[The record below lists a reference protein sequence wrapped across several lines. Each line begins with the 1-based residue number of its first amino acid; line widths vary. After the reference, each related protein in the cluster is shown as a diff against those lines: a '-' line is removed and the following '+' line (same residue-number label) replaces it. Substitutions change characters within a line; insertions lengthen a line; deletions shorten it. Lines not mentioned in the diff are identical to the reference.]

1 MRPERAGPRLHLEIF
16 LLSAAAILLEVS
28 YTRVFSFKLFY
39 YFTYLIIGIALLG
52 VGAGG
57 VLLATLPALRRVPAA
72 RLVARTATLGAVVV
86 PIAYVVV
93 CVTQLNSLHVLDE
106 PREMAKLVVL
116 CGALFVQFL
125 VAGLGVAAILAAAP
139 GDVPR
144 LYAADLLGAAL
155 ACAASVPLLRL
166 LTPAGCIMTG
176 ALLYF
181 AAGVRGAGRRAALAA
196 PLAVVV
202 AAVALFP
209 GALPDPIA
217 DQAKT
222 MSPQRRGTSRVL
234 FSRWDPVFRVD
245 VVEHPVPTEP
255 QYILNHDGTWGSVLK
270 RYDGNPATL
279 TAFETDPRAYPF
291 RLRPPPRDVLI
302 IGAAGGHEILA
313 SLYFDAARITG
324 VELNPVT
331 VSLLTTH
338 FADFTGHLTAD
349 PRVTLVNAEGR
360 SFLRGEPRRWD
371 VIWFVAPDSYAAM
384 NAATSGAF
392 VLSESYLYTVE
403 MVVDSLAHLAP
414 GGVICMQFGEI
425 DFDRRPNRTVR
436 YLATAREALRRAGIT
451 DFARHVL
458 VATAPA
464 FGSLSTILVAREP
477 FSPERVEEFVRAT
490 ASIPGA
496 VVRHAPGVP
505 PGDGLVPVVVA
516 AAPDV
521 LAERYR
527 AYPYDVGP
535 VTDDSPFF
543 WHFTSFRRAISRAVR
558 GEAALF
564 DPSEGAGERV
574 LLALLACVIVM
585 AAGALLLPFVAVRHT
600 WSDLPHRGR
609 AALYF
614 AAIGVGFMLWEIVL
628 IQKLTLLLGY
638 PTYSLTVTL
647 FALLLATGAGSFA
660 TRRLIGRRDAALV
673 ALLCAVG
680 VLSLFFQLGL
690 GPLVDRL
697 GGAALPARIAVAV
710 AVLAPLG
717 VCLGAFMPLG
727 LATVARLGTHP
738 DVFVAWA
745 WAVNGFASVTSSIV
759 AVILSMV
766 VGFNAVLLAALAA
779 YVVAVVTLR
788 GLPRPV

>member
-1 MRPERAGPRLHLEIF
+1 MRPERSGPRLHLEIF
-16 LLSAAAILLEVS
+16 LLSAAAIVLEVS

-57 VLLATLPALRRVPAA
+57 VLLATLPSLRRVPVA
-72 RLVARTATLGAVVV
+72 RLVARVALAGAVAVPLGYLVV
-86 PIAYVVV
+86 ALV
-93 CVTQLNSLHVLDE
+93 QLNTLHVVDD
-106 PREMAKLVVL
+106 PRETAKLVLL
-116 CGALFVQFL
+116 CAALFAQFL
-125 VAGLGVAAILAAAP
+125 VAGLGVAAILSSAP
-139 GDVPR
+139 GDVSR
-144 LYAADLLGAAL
+144 LYAADLAGAAL
-155 ACAASVPLLRL
+155 ACAVSIPLLRL

-176 ALLYF
+176 ALLYC
-181 AAGVRGAGRRAALAA
+181 AAAVRGGARPLVAA
-196 PLAVVV
+196 PLAIVL
-202 AAVALFP
+202 VALALVP
-209 GALPDPIA
+209 QALPDPIA

-222 MSPQRRGTSRVL
+222 MAPQRRGASRVL

-270 RYDGNPATL
+270 RFDGDFAKL
-279 TAFETDPRAYPF
+279 GAFETDARAYPF
-291 RLRPPPRDVLI
+291 RLSPPPRDVLV

-313 SLYFDAARITG
+313 SLYFQAAHVTG

-360 SFLRGEPRRWD
+360 SFLRGDPRRWD
-371 VIWFVAPDSYAAM
+371 LVWFVAPDSYAAM

-403 MVVDSLAHLAP
+403 MIVDTLAHLAP
-414 GGVICMQFGEI
+414 HGFLCMQFGEI
-425 DFDRRPNRTVR
+425 DFDHRPNRTVR
-436 YLATAREALRRAGIT
+436 YLATAREALRRVGID

-458 VATAPA
+458 VASAPS
-464 FGSLSTILVAREP
+464 FGSLSTILVAKDAFP
-477 FSPERVEEFVRAT
+477 PERVEEFVRAT
-490 ASIPGA
+490 ARIPGGI
-496 VVRHAPGVP
+496 VRHAPGVP
-505 PGDGLVPVVVA
+505 SEDGLVPVVVA
-516 AAPDV
+516 APPAAV
-521 LAERYR
+521 AERYR
-527 AYPYDVGP
+527 SYPYEVGA

-543 WHFTSFRRAISRAVR
+543 WHFTSFRRSISRALR
-558 GEAALF
+558 GQAALL

-574 LLALLACVIVM
+574 LLALLGCVVVM
-585 AAGALLLPFVAVRHT
+585 AAVALLLPFVAVRHT
-600 WSDLPHRGR
+600 WADLPHRGR

-647 FALLLATGAGSFA
+647 FALLLSTGAGSFA
-660 TRRLIGRRDAALV
+660 SERWIARRDRSLV
-673 ALLCAVG
+673 ALLAALV

-697 GGAALPARIAVAV
+697 GGASLGVRIGVAV
-710 AVLAPLG
+710 ALLVPLG
-717 VCLGAFMPLG
+717 CCLGAFMPLG
-727 LATVARLGTHP
+727 LATVARLGSHAET
-738 DVFVAWA
+738 FVAWA
-745 WAVNGFASVTSSIV
+745 WAVNGFASVTSSIL

-766 VGFNAVLLAALAA
+766 LGFNAVLVAALAT

-788 GLPRPV
+788 GLPRPA